1 MLMQRLRALDRKVL
15 GSPRPTPERWRR
27 NASRWWIGLA
37 AANVLV
43 VVAVVTTF
51 LTGEGGAVIL
61 TFTAVLL
68 AFEAGQLRAEHAR
81 LEGRDVFAKVRPLED

>member
-1 MLMQRLRALDRKVL
+1 MLMQRLRDLDRRVL
-15 GSPRPTPERWRR
+15 GEVRHTPERWRR
-27 NASRWWIGLA
+27 KTSQWWVGLA
-37 AANVLV
+37 AACFLV

-51 LTGEGGAVIL
+51 TTGEGGAVIL

-81 LEGRDVFAKVRPLED
+81 LEGRDLFARVRTLED